1 MQQDPRLR
9 SRSSR
14 PQPEESIHLLLNALT
29 VVRGNAQLIER
40 RIRRPGSSDPE
51 VLSASIGRIIDAAD
65 RMSRTVV
72 SLIADSPPA
81 TFPRPAGDKETSSP
95 DLPSPPSST
104 P

>member
-1 MQQDPRLR
+1 M
-9 SRSSR
+9 
-14 PQPEESIHLLLNALT
+14 HLLLNALT

-72 SLIADSPPA
+72 TLLADSPAA
-81 TFPRPAGDKETSSP
+81 TAPRPASDRETGSP
-95 DLPSPPSST
+95 DLPSPPSSA